1 MEKDKSVGGD
11 IIPQERK
18 ERELRG
24 LKRGQIQIVFF
35 YF

>member
-11 IIPQERK
+11 IISQERK

-24 LKRGQIQIVFF
+24 LNGEKIPIIIF